1 MLQVI
6 SRKLKDSTLTGYTT
20 IISAMGR
27 ESTANEFAKCDL
39 LTQCL
44 IVQWFDYSVL
54 YIDPAVAQKSLTEL
68 VLQVG
73 LHSTSNAILVKIL
86 IVFVLK
92 Q

>member
-1 MLQVI
+1 MKLKVI

-27 ESTANEFAKCDL
+27 ESTVNEFSKSDL

-54 YIDPAVAQKSLTEL
+54 YIDPAVNHKSLTEL
-68 VLQVG
+68 VLQVC
-73 LHSTSNAILVKIL
+73 
-86 IVFVLK
+86 VFMC
-92 Q
+92 